1 MNKKASNE
9 SLLLDEITQLRKEL
23 TDVNLT
29 NNQQSARLIQSEER
43 FALAMR
49 GASDGLWDW
58 DLNTDNVYYS
68 PRWKSMLGYK
78 EHELDNSLNTWAS
91 MVHPQDKD
99 FVLKSVQDYLAGI
112 ADSFEVEMRMRHK
125 ENFYLYIRSRAFKV
139 TNKDNE
145 PIRLIGTHVDI
156 TKRKKAEL
164 FSARNTKI
172 LAMIAKG
179 HPAPKIYDEIAY
191 MYEER
196 HPGMRCCMLILEGDT
211 LMYGG
216 APSLPQAYCEAIHG
230 AKIGPNVGSCGSA
243 SYMGE
248 RVLTEDIET
257 DPKWA
262 SVKHLALPHGMR
274 SCWSEPVKNAAGK
287 VLGAF
292 GMYYDYP
299 GLPNDE
305 ELNDLVSAVR
315 LVSIIMDREN
325 NLKRIK
331 ELAYTDELTGLSSRA
346 QLYISLE
353 KLIKESERN
362 KLSFN
367 LIYLDLDNFKQV
379 NDSLGHDVGDQLLKT
394 IASRLT
400 KIDAEIEL
408 SARLGG
414 DEFCI
419 IVREDKDAETQV
431 IELANLCLKTISQ
444 PVILSGRKFIPSCS
458 LGIARY
464 PIDGNSLTSL
474 LKAADTALYSAKE
487 QGKNGFAFYKIELT
501 QKAEYRFKMEQY
513 LREAIEHEQIT
524 LVYQCQVDIK
534 HQDVV
539 GVEALARWHHPIL
552 GNVPPNDFIPIAE
565 RIGMIKPLTHWV
577 LKQAAEQAI
586 KWKKQGIHLPRIA
599 VNISPNHFLESSFV
613 NLIEDTLVTTG
624 LDAKSLKLEVTESA
638 VQIDSANLET
648 FNRLKELGV
657 LIAIDDFGTGYSSFA
672 SLKHLHVDV
681 LKIDKYFINDLLT
694 NEKARHLY
702 SSMIEMGQKL
712 GYEIIA
718 EGVENQAQ
726 LALLTELGCDTVQGF
741 LFSRPKDANNTE
753 KCLKKFS

>member
-58 DLNTDNVYYS
+58 DLDTDNVYYS

-78 EHELDNSLNTWAS
+78 EHELDSSLNTWAS

-112 ADSFEVEMRMRHK
+112 ANSFEVEMRMRHK
-125 ENFYLYIRSRAFKV
+125 SNFYLYIRSRAFKV
-139 TNKDNE
+139 TNKDNQ

-156 TKRKKAEL
+156 TKRKQAEL
-164 FSARNTKI
+164 FAERSTKI
-172 LAMIAKG
+172 LEMIAKG
-179 HPAPKIYDEIAY
+179 HPAPEIYNEIAF

-196 HPGMRCCMLILEGDT
+196 HPGMICSMLILEGNHLT
-211 LMYGG
+211 HGG
-216 APSLPQAYCEAIHG
+216 SPSLPKDYYDAIDG
-230 AKIGPNVGSCGSA
+230 LKIGPSVGSCGTA
-243 SYMGE
+243 TFTGK
-248 RVLTEDIET
+248 RVLVEDIAT
-257 DPKWA
+257 DARWEKI
-262 SVKHLALPHGMR
+262 KHLALPHDLKC
-274 SCWSEPVKNAAGK
+274 CWSEPVKNASGK
-287 VLGAF
+287 ILGAF
-292 GMYYDYP
+292 SMYYKRTA
-299 GLPNDE
+299 LPNAD
-305 ELNDLVSAVR
+305 ELNDLMSAVR
-315 LVSIIMDREN
+315 LASIIMDRDHS
-325 NLKRIK
+325 LKRIK
-331 ELAYTDELTGLSSRA
+331 ELAYSDELTGLSSRA
-346 QLYISLE
+346 QLYLSLE
-353 KLIKESERN
+353 SLIIDSES
-362 KLSFN
+362 KHQVFN

-379 NDSLGHDVGDQLLKT
+379 NDSLGHDVGDELLKT

-400 KIDAEIEL
+400 NIDADIEL

-419 IVREDKDAETQV
+419 IAKEDKGAETQV
-431 IELANLCLKTISQ
+431 IELAKRCLKTISQ
-444 PVILSGRKFIPSCS
+444 PVILSGRKFIPTCS

-464 PIDGNSLTSL
+464 PIDGNNLTSL

-487 QGKNGFAFYKIELT
+487 QGKNGYAFYKIELT

-513 LREAIEHEQIT
+513 LREAIEHEQLT
-524 LVYQCQVDIK
+524 LVYQCQVDINT
-534 HQDVV
+534 QDVV
-539 GVEALARWHHPIL
+539 GVEALARWYHPIL

-577 LKQAAEQAI
+577 LKQATEQAVT
-586 KWKKQGIHLPRIA
+586 WKKRGIRLPRIA
-599 VNISPNHFLESSFV
+599 VNISPNHFLETSFV
-613 NLIEDTLVTTG
+613 NLIEDTLTTTG
-624 LDAKSLKLEVTESA
+624 LDAKCLKLEVTESA
-638 VQIDSANLET
+638 VQIDRANLET
-648 FNRLKELGV
+648 FNRLKEIGV

-681 LKIDKYFINDLLT
+681 LKIDKYFISDLLT

-741 LFSRPKDANNTE
+741 LFSRPKDADATE